1 MKRTLFLAL
10 VGSLALASCN
20 RVKVPDVTGVTVTK
34 DFTSQLD
41 EAAGYPADAGKAV
54 YIDLSGGDRATTLTA
69 TGLKPNTAYIS
80 HYHARGT
87 GAAVTATT
95 PDCTSG
101 GSVVGGLI
109 GGAPVT
115 TDATGALTIKGLQPI
130 SALSGAAYINI
141 HEAPP
146 NAGVIPLCADI

>member
-10 VGSLALASCN
+10 VGSLVLASCN
-20 RVKVPDVTGVTVTK
+20 RAKVPDVTGTAVTK
-34 DFTSQLD
+34 PFASQL
-41 EAAGYPADAGKAV
+41 EAAAGYPDDAGKAV
-54 YIDLSGGDRATTLTA
+54 YVDLTGGDRATTLTA

-80 HYHARGT
+80 HYHSRGT

-95 PDCTSG
+95 PDCASS

-109 GGAPVT
+109 GGAAVT
-115 TDATGALTIKGLQPI
+115 TDGTGALTIKGLQPI

-141 HEAPP
+141 HEALAP
-146 NAGVIPLCADI
+146 GVIPLCADI